1 MNYKLQII
9 SLLYSFG
16 YGMFFN
22 FGYKLNMSLY
32 KKNKLYNIVLDILY
46 IVITSLLYVT
56 ILYKINKGIF
66 HIYFIIM
73 LLLGYFLSI
82 LIKNKIIRFKKKS

>member
-22 FGYKLNMSLY
+22 FGYKLNMSFY

-82 LIKNKIIRFKKKS
+82 LVKNKIIRFKKKS